1 MYTSSS
7 MTLLQAYLA
16 NPRTQRALARR
27 SGEKGFSLIE
37 LVVVVAILA
46 ILAAVALPNFLSVS
60 KDAQIAA
67 AKNTLA
73 TVVKE
78 CTAQDVKGNG
88 TELKTVQAAQASLNG
103 YKIYDGDGTAVTT
116 TSTVNCYA
124 VSAKNH
130 AEIGSAKLPD
140 FKISFNPTT
149 GQTSKQCTLG
159 GATGAYNPGIGS
171 CDESKNGDPVTSI
184 DKVTGTKTT
193 TAAVAGTAW

>member
-1 MYTSSS
+1 

-16 NPRTQRALARR
+16 NPRTQRALAKR

-73 TVVKE
+73 TIVKE

-88 TELKTVQAAQASLNG
+88 TELKSVQAAQASLNG
-103 YKIYDGDGTAVTT
+103 YKIYDGNSALVTT
-116 TSTVNCYA
+116 ASTTNCYT
-124 VSAKNH
+124 VTAKNN
-130 AEIGSAKLPD
+130 ASIGSAMLPD
-140 FKISFNPTT
+140 FKISFNPTS
-149 GQTSKQCTLG
+149 GQTSKECTKG
-159 GATGAYNPGIGS
+159 GATGNYDPGIGS
-171 CDESKNGDPVTSI
+171 CDPTKNST
-184 DKVTGTKTT
+184 
-193 TAAVAGTAW
+193 GTAW

>member
-1 MYTSSS
+1 
-7 MTLLQAYLA
+7 MTLLQAYLS
-16 NPRTQRALARR
+16 NPRTRRTLAKRR
-27 SGEKGFSLIE
+27 GEKGFSLIE

-116 TSTVNCYA
+116 TSTDNCYT

-130 AEIGSAKLPD
+130 ASIGSAMLPD

-171 CDESKNGDPVTSI
+171 CDPSKNGDPVTST
-184 DKVTGTKTT
+184 VNGTTTT

>member
-1 MYTSSS
+1 

-16 NPRTQRALARR
+16 SPRTRRTLAKRR
-27 SGEKGFSLIE
+27 GNSGFSLIE

-88 TELKTVQAAQASLNG
+88 TNLGTVQAAQASLNG
-103 YKIYDGDGTAVTT
+103 YQIYDGTPALVTT
-116 TSTVNCYA
+116 ASQSNCYT
-124 VSAKNH
+124 VSAKNK
-130 AEIGSAKLPD
+130 ATTLLSTLPE

-149 GQTSKQCTLG
+149 GQTSKQCYLG

-171 CDESKNGDPVTSI
+171 CDPSKNGDAVAAVPE
-184 DKVTGTKTT
+184 
-193 TAAVAGTAW
+193 TAAGRGDGTAAILATAGTAW